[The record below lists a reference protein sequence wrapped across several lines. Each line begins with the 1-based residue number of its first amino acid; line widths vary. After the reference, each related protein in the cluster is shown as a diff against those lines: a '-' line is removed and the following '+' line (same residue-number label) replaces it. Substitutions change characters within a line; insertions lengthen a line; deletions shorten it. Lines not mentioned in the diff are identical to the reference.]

1 MSELY
6 AMQRANGDW
15 FALDDHG
22 AFRVPVFR
30 SNSDAMQARA
40 FNVEML
46 VFSPVALD
54 ARALKDLARENGAGE
69 NGAGPAQFWLVDEA
83 AVNLK
88 RGHRIEPA
96 QLSTGEKE
104 QGGRNGNG

>member
-1 MSELY
+1 MSDLF
-6 AMQRANGDW
+6 AMKRANGDW

-30 SNSDAMQARA
+30 SSSDAMQARA

-54 ARALKDLARENGAGE
+54 EIALKDLARENCSS
-69 NGAGPAQFWLVDEA
+69 PAHFWLMDEA

-88 RGHRIEPA
+88 RGRRIEYA
-96 QLSTGEKE
+96 QLSTGEKFK
-104 QGGRNGNG
+104 GK